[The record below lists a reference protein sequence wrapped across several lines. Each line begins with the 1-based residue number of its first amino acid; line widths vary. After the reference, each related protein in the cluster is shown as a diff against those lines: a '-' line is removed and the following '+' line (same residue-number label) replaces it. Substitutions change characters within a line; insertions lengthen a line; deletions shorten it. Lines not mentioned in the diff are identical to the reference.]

1 MGMTA
6 NGHGV
11 SFWGDESVEK
21 LDCGDD
27 STTLEFT
34 KIGRIVHFKQMNFG
48 GCK

>member
-1 MGMTA
+1 MVVWSWGVAVGMTA

-27 STTLEFT
+27 CTTL
-34 KIGRIVHFKQMNFG
+34 
-48 GCK
+48 